1 MEYNAIY
8 RTGILALLLLVN
20 CTSKPNRTYQHTT
33 FPLIDERGIKHR
45 YRGNI
50 NDFIFPT
57 HKRKLTKYCTI
68 HFHWEHI
75 KAVWGPDKYDNSN
88 YRWNYRVKKDKKS
101 FKKGRR

>member
-1 MEYNAIY
+1 MGYNAIY
-8 RTGILALLLLVN
+8 RTSLLALLLLVN
-20 CTSKPNRTYQHTT
+20 CSTQPTPRHTS

-75 KAVWGPDKYDNSN
+75 KAVWSKDKLHPGQ